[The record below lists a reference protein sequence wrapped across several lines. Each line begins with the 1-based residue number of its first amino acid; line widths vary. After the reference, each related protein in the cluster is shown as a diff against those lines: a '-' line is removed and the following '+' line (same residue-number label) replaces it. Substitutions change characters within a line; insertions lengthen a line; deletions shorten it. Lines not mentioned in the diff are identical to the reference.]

1 MAVVVDSAASL
12 PIDRDADA
20 PILVPMLVLIGGQ
33 TYRDGVDL
41 TPAQLYRTIS
51 EGSATPTTAAPSPQA
66 FYEALTQA
74 AQRANSVL
82 CITVARRFSTA
93 YDSAVL
99 AAELARGRH
108 PGLEVSVLDC
118 GSAAGGEGL
127 VTLAAQRSAAT
138 GATLPEVESAARDA
152 ASGVRLVAYVDTMYY
167 LWRGGRVPGIAHA
180 GASLLSIKP
189 IFELANGRIS
199 RKMPA
204 RTLRSARRRLL
215 KMVAKGVGGRPVTVC
230 VMHAGV
236 PEVAAAVED
245 ALSDTI
251 DCREIYVA
259 EFSAVMGTHIGP
271 GALGVAYAPA

>member
-1 MAVVVDSAASL
+1 MV
-12 PIDRDADA
+12 
-20 PILVPMLVLIGGQ
+20 VLIGSQ

-41 TPAQLYRTIS
+41 TPAQVYRMIS
-51 EGSATPTTAAPSPQA
+51 GGSATPTTAAPSPQA
-66 FYEALTQA
+66 FYEALAQA
-74 AQRANSVL
+74 AQRANAAL
-82 CITVARRFSTA
+82 CITVSRRFSTA

-99 AAELARGRH
+99 AAQLARERH

-127 VTLAAQRSAAT
+127 VTLAAQRSAAR
-138 GATLPEVESAARDA
+138 GATLLEVESVARNA
-152 ASGVRLVAYVDTMYY
+152 ASGVRLVAYVDTTYY

-199 RKMPA
+199 RKMPS

-215 KMVAKGVGGRPVTVC
+215 SMVASGVADRAVTVC
-230 VMHAGV
+230 VMHAEAPEEAARVEGV
-236 PEVAAAVED
+236 
-245 ALSDTI
+245 LSDTI

>member
-1 MAVVVDSAASL
+1 
-12 PIDRDADA
+12 
-20 PILVPMLVLIGGQ
+20 MLVSIGGK

-41 TPAQLYRTIS
+41 TPAQLYRMTS
-51 EGSATPTTAAPSPQA
+51 VGSATATTAAPSPQA
-66 FYEALTQA
+66 FYDALA
-74 AQRANSVL
+74 RAGQRSNSAL

-99 AAELARGRH
+99 AAELARARS
-108 PGLEVSVLDC
+108 PGLKVSVLDC
-118 GSAAGGEGL
+118 GTAAGGEGL
-127 VTLAAQRSAAT
+127 VALAAQRSAAS
-138 GATLPEVESAARDA
+138 GATLTEVEAAARDA

-189 IFELANGRIS
+189 IFELANGHIS
-199 RKMPA
+199 RKMPS

-215 KMVAKGVGGRPVTVC
+215 GMVAAGVAGRPAAVC
-230 VMHAGV
+230 VMHADA
-236 PEVAAAVED
+236 PDEAARVRD
-245 ALSDTI
+245 LLLDTV